1 MKLAREAYAKINL
14 FLAVTGRE
22 ANGYHTVENIMQ
34 TVSLSDTVTLRTGS
48 DIKGISVLSSDDE
61 LGSEDDLVYRAAKMY
76 FTIANEKAKRNADT
90 DSGVYGNNDTPPC
103 AAGRSSC
110 RGFAAT
116 DGVSFTVTKRI
127 PKAAGLGGGSSD
139 AAAALLLLN
148 EAFGFLDGDELRRS
162 AERLG
167 ADVPFFLVN
176 GTVLCTHYGEII
188 APITAGLVDCEIL
201 IVKPGNKGS
210 TAEMYSVLDSKLR
223 HPNAAS
229 ADKMIIA
236 LEKGRLSDISAAI
249 RNDFSQVWQ
258 GTETERAVNIMIES
272 GAAAASVSGSGPSAY
287 GLFANKA
294 DAKAAKERLAA
305 AGHESFLCKPISA
318 GTTVSR

>member
-1 MKLAREAYAKINL
+1 MKLTREAYAKINL
-14 FLAVTGRE
+14 FLAVTDRE

-76 FTIANEKAKRNADT
+76 FAFADEKAKKNADPDKVT
-90 DSGVYGNNDTPPC
+90 YRNDDAPLCVGHSPHRGSS
-103 AAGRSSC
+103 AA
-110 RGFAAT
+110 

-176 GTVLCTHYGEII
+176 GAVLCTHYGEII
-188 APITAGLVDCEIL
+188 TPLTAGLVDCEIL

-210 TAEMYSVLDSKLR
+210 TAEMYSVLDSKSR

-229 ADKMIIA
+229 ADKMITA
-236 LEKGRLSDISAAI
+236 LEKGRLSYISAAI

-258 GTETERAVNIMIES
+258 NTETERAVDIMIES

>member
-1 MKLAREAYAKINL
+1 MKLTREAYAKINL
-14 FLAVTGRE
+14 FLAVTNRDE
-22 ANGYHTVENIMQ
+22 NGYHTVENIMQ

-48 DIKGISVLSSDDE
+48 DIKGISVVSSDDE
-61 LGSEDDLVYRAAKMY
+61 LGGENDLVYRAAELY
-76 FTIANEKAKRNADT
+76 FALADEKAQKNADP
-90 DSGVYGNNDTPPC
+90 DSGVHGNDDTPTC
-103 AAGRSSC
+103 ACRSHCRSSS
-110 RGFAAT
+110 AA

-148 EAFGFLDGDELRRS
+148 EAFGFLDEDELLRS

-176 GTVLCTHYGEII
+176 GAALCTHYGEII
-188 APITAGLVDCEIL
+188 TPLAAGLADCEIL
-201 IVKPGNKGS
+201 IVKPGNKRS

-223 HPNAAS
+223 YPNAAPS
-229 ADKMIIA
+229 DKMITA
-236 LEKGRLSDISAAI
+236 LEKGGLSDISAAI
-249 RNDFSQVWQ
+249 RNDFSAVWQ
-258 GTETERAVNIMIES
+258 NTETERAVNIMIES